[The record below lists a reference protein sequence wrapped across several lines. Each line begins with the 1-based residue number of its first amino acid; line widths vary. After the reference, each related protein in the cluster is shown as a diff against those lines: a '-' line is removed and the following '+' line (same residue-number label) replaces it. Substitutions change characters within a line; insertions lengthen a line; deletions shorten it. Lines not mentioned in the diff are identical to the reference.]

1 LYVGLL
7 LAHLGLLRS
16 YRDGAWWV
24 FAALLTTWLYDIGAY
39 VTGRTVG
46 KRPFMRHISPKKTVE
61 GVAGGLAL
69 STLAGLATVPTV
81 GLRVWQALLLGL
93 LAGVAAQIGDLVESM
108 IKRQA
113 GVKDSGAIF
122 PGHGGV
128 LDRIDSLLFS
138 GALIAYLALL
148 FGYAA

>member
-1 LYVGLL
+1 
-7 LAHLGLLRS
+7 
-16 YRDGAWWV
+16 
-24 FAALLTTWLYDIGAY
+24 
-39 VTGRTVG
+39 
-46 KRPFMRHISPKKTVE
+46 
-61 GVAGGLAL
+61 
-69 STLAGLATVPTV
+69 V